1 MTTVELHP
9 ELVPLT
15 AMVPSFQLT
24 HEALAEMR
32 SGRNETF
39 AALAPPLSDD
49 VERVDHV
56 VSNDPYVV
64 VRVHRPKNLAAPAA
78 CLFSIHGGGY
88 ILGTYEMDDAKFDHL
103 CVEHGCVGV
112 SVEYRLAPETPYPGP
127 LDDCYAALRWTFDRA
142 GELGIDPSRVGI
154 TGVSAG
160 GGLCAGLA
168 LLVRDRGE
176 MDVAFQLLECP
187 MLDDRQL
194 TASSQ
199 YDELLIWSRE
209 SNTFG
214 WQAYLGELYGTDAV
228 PIYAAAAR
236 ADDLS
241 GLPPAFVIAGGAD
254 GFRDENV
261 LYATA
266 LAHAGVPTDLCVIA
280 GAPHGAQMFLGTTP
294 ARRWARAVNEWLAPR
309 LTTAE

>member
-1 MTTVELHP
+1 
-9 ELVPLT
+9 
-15 AMVPSFQLT
+15 
-24 HEALAEMR
+24 
-32 SGRNETF
+32 
-39 AALAPPLSDD
+39 
-49 VERVDHV
+49 
-56 VSNDPYVV
+56 
-64 VRVHRPKNLAAPAA
+64 
-78 CLFSIHGGGY
+78 
-88 ILGTYEMDDAKFDHL
+88 
-103 CVEHGCVGV
+103 
-112 SVEYRLAPETPYPGP
+112 
-127 LDDCYAALRWTFDRA
+127 
-142 GELGIDPSRVGI
+142 
-154 TGVSAG
+154 
-160 GGLCAGLA
+160 
-168 LLVRDRGE
+168 

-241 GLPPAFVIAGGAD
+241 GLPPAFVIVGGAD